1 LPSGRNIQK
10 RPGEA
15 MWGVDPSEGFYLA
28 LSEVQTAALKQDAQN
43 RALIEIKKV
52 EDRAPPALTPKE
64 IKDQHADPQLA
75 AALRSI
81 VGRVTGGQ
89 FLQVGSAGSM

>member
-1 LPSGRNIQK
+1 
-10 RPGEA
+10 
-15 MWGVDPSEGFYLA
+15 MWGVDPSEGSYMPLN
-28 LSEVQTAALKQDAQN
+28 EVQTAALTLDAQN

-52 EDRAPPALTPKE
+52 EEKAPPALTPKA